1 MPGGAV
7 SVRIQSVTI
16 QGFKSFGE
24 RVRLEFS
31 GSVNAVIGPNG
42 SGKSNVIE
50 AIRWAS
56 HTART
61 RELRVRESTELIFHG
76 SSGKAPLNLAEV
88 QLELIG
94 VPGVTGATG
103 AVSIARRLYRD
114 GDSDLELYGKTVRV
128 RDLHDVLRGS
138 GLGPGGIAVVGQG
151 EIGAVVSANPTTMLG
166 YLEEAA
172 GLSRA
177 THRRAQSLERLEGA
191 RIHLERAEDLA
202 ALKRVRV
209 VKLEGEALAA
219 SELTSLIGEQELLEL
234 SLSRQ
239 RVRVLQAEMAKLE
252 LEITEAEVGA
262 QRASDAIGAATG
274 ALEELRVTREGRQA
288 AFAELSAESER
299 LLGEANVLRERL
311 SAADASVVALRL
323 ERTGLETELS
333 TLGTLEPPV
342 APVAPLDDL
351 PALEAA
357 LTDAKTALRSAE
369 QADLQA
375 RKDLADL
382 RQRRDKLEL
391 ATRAQSD
398 ALTRQSTEREAL
410 EKQLEEIGAELATLR
425 AERAESAPQL
435 EESRTEIEAATKML
449 ERLEREAQGISARMI
464 ETGGRVNELRGARAP
479 LAKEL
484 TRLEALRESRAYLS
498 DGPRRAMNSGIAGI
512 LGPVSELLR
521 VPKQFETA
529 IGAALGRRTENIVVQ
544 SGEVA
549 RSVIDSLK
557 RSGGRA
563 TFLPLDILRVRGR
576 RNLPIA
582 TERGVLG
589 YAAALIGIEGAH
601 LEPVLENLF
610 GETLLVADLE
620 TALALTRQYRDRPR
634 LVTLDGELLESGGA
648 VTGGRGRDNAGE
660 SFADARRLEEAR
672 VELSDVEANL
682 TKLEALL
689 NDEKEA
695 GSASREAVTRIDG
708 RVAGLR
714 KTSESARAVILQLDT
729 RIEGLETRQTS
740 LSARL
745 AAQQA
750 VSIALGSVEQID
762 LAPLEL
768 GLVSTSQTVTDTRI
782 AERSSDEALRDAAAR
797 GRVYAEQQRTHA
809 QAVARLEQVAV
820 RTDAIWTRLEAI
832 TVLEAEWSAKLLHAN
847 PEIERLEAAARQ
859 LDLSAARN
867 DLERLETERRSLEGA
882 VTTRGRELSA
892 GRETLERARDAKSRR
907 EGNFETLLAELLP
920 NLEPDARDEA
930 LVALLSIGDPEGT
943 PRGWSQRVAQIKAR
957 REEIGAVNMLAAE
970 EFASETQALTDLEN
984 GVSDALA
991 AVSELSEA
999 LDILER
1005 EVTAKLRE
1013 SIARVSASFRTYI
1026 VELLGGDGEL
1036 ELVRDEAGALEGLAM
1051 RVTPKGKRT
1060 RNLHLLSAGERTM
1073 AALAYLF
1080 ALASA
1085 PADDAGL
1092 PLAVL
1097 DEVDAP
1103 LDEANIR
1110 RFTHF
1115 LRLLANQGT
1124 QFILVTHQ
1132 KATMEIAD
1140 ALWGVTTDAS
1150 GTSRTFSIKNEPAAS
1165 V

>member
-1 MPGGAV
+1 M

-76 SSGKAPLNLAEV
+76 SSGKAPLGMAEV
-88 QLELIG
+88 QLELVG
-94 VPGVTGATG
+94 VPGVAGATG

-114 GDSDLELYGKTVRV
+114 GDTDLELYGKTVRV

-191 RIHLERAEDLA
+191 RVHLERAEDLA
-202 ALKRVRV
+202 TLKRLRV

-219 SELTSLIGEQELLEL
+219 SELTNLTDEQQLLETA
-234 SLSRQ
+234 LSRQ
-239 RVRVLQAEMAKLE
+239 RVRVLQAEMVKLDA
-252 LEITEAEVGA
+252 EILEAEAAA

-274 ALEELRVTREGRQA
+274 ALEDLRVTREGQQA
-288 AFAELSAESER
+288 AFADLSAESER
-299 LLGEANVLRERL
+299 LLGEANVQRERL
-311 SAADASVVALRL
+311 SAADASIVALRA
-323 ERTGLETELS
+323 ERTTLESELD
-333 TLGTLEPPV
+333 TLGGLIAPV
-342 APVAPLDDL
+342 TPVAPLDDL
-351 PALEAA
+351 IALEAT
-357 LTDAKTALRSAE
+357 LTSAKTALRSAE

-375 RKDLADL
+375 RKDLADA

-391 ATRAQSD
+391 TSRAQTD
-398 ALTRQSTEREAL
+398 ALTRQTTEREAL
-410 EKQLEEIGAELATLR
+410 EKQLEEIAAELQTVR
-425 AERAESAPQL
+425 AERLERGPQL
-435 EESRTEIEAATKML
+435 EETRTEIEAAQKML
-449 ERLEREAQGISARMI
+449 ERLEREAQGISTRMI

-498 DGPRRAMNSGIAGI
+498 DGPRRAMNSGVTGI
-512 LGPVSELLR
+512 VGPVSELLR
-521 VPKQFETA
+521 VPQQFETA

-544 SGEVA
+544 NGDVA
-549 RSVIDSLK
+549 RKVIDSLK
-557 RSGGRA
+557 RTGGRA

-576 RNLPIA
+576 RNLPI
-582 TERGVLG
+582 TGERGVLG
-589 YAAALIGIEGAH
+589 YAAELIGIDGAG
-601 LEPVLENLF
+601 LGPVLENLF
-610 GETLLVADLE
+610 GETLLIADLE

-660 SFADARRLEEAR
+660 SFADARRLEEAKT
-672 VELSDVEANL
+672 ELSEVEASL
-682 TKLEALL
+682 AAAEALL

-695 GSASREAVTRIDG
+695 ASASREAVTRIDG

-714 KTSESARAVILQLDT
+714 KTLESARTTVLQLDT
-729 RIEGLETRQTS
+729 RLEGLEQRQTGVT
-740 LSARL
+740 ARL

-750 VSIALGSVEQID
+750 VSIALGTLGSLEQID

-768 GLVSTSQTVTDTRI
+768 TLASTSQTVSEARVT
-782 AERSSDEALRDAAAR
+782 ERSNDEALRDATAR
-797 GRVYAEQQRTHA
+797 LRLHTEQQRTHA
-809 QAVARLEQVAV
+809 QALARLEQVAV
-820 RTDAIWTRLEAI
+820 RTDAIQLRLGAI
-832 TVLEAEWSAKLLHAN
+832 LALEAEWSAKLLQAN
-847 PEIERLEAAARQ
+847 PEIERLEVAARQ
-859 LDLSAARN
+859 LDLSAAKN
-867 DLERLETERRSLEGA
+867 ELERLEAERRRLEAA
-882 VTTRGRELSA
+882 VTTQSRELSA
-892 GRETLERARDAKSRR
+892 GRETLERTRDAKSRR
-907 EGNFETLLAELLP
+907 EGNFETLLTELLP
-920 NLEPDARDEA
+920 NLESDARDHA
-930 LVALLSIGDPEGT
+930 LAGLLETSDPEGT
-943 PRGWSQRVAQIKAR
+943 PRTWSQRVAQIRVR

-970 EFASETQALTDLEN
+970 EFAFETQALTDLEN
-984 GVSDALA
+984 GVSDARG

-1005 EVTAKLRE
+1005 EVTAKLGD

-1026 VELLGGDGEL
+1026 FELLGGDGEI
-1036 ELVRDEAGALEGLAM
+1036 ELVRDPAGALEGLAM

-1150 GTSRTFSIKNEPAAS
+1150 GTSRTFSIKNESIAS
-1165 V
+1165 TV

>member
-1 MPGGAV
+1 M

-88 QLELIG
+88 QLELVG
-94 VPGVTGATG
+94 VPGVAGATG

-191 RIHLERAEDLA
+191 RVHLERAEDLA
-202 ALKRVRV
+202 VLKRLRV

-219 SELTSLIGEQELLEL
+219 SELANLTGEQDRLETA
-234 SLSRQ
+234 LSRQ
-239 RVRVLQAEMAKLE
+239 RVRVLQNEMVKLE
-252 LEITEAEVGA
+252 GEIAQAEVAA

-274 ALEELRVTREGRQA
+274 ALEDLRVTREGQQA
-288 AFAELSAESER
+288 AFADLSAESER

-311 SAADASVVALRL
+311 SAADASIVALRL
-323 ERTGLETELS
+323 ERTGLETEL
-333 TLGTLEPPV
+333 TALGTLEPPV
-342 APVAPLDDL
+342 APIAPLDDL

-357 LTDAKTALRSAE
+357 LTGAKTALRSAE

-375 RKDLADL
+375 RKDLADM

-391 ATRAQSD
+391 ASRAQSD

-410 EKQLEEIGAELATLR
+410 EKQLEEIGAELETVR
-425 AERAESAPQL
+425 AERFESAPQL
-435 EESRTEIEAATKML
+435 AESRVEIEAATKML

-464 ETGGRVNELRGARAP
+464 ETGGRVNELRGTRAP

-498 DGPRRAMNSGIAGI
+498 DGPRRAMNSGVAGI
-512 LGPVSELLR
+512 VGPVSELLR
-521 VPKQFETA
+521 VPQQFETA

-544 SGEVA
+544 SGDVA

-589 YAAALIGIEGAH
+589 YAAALIGIEGAG

-672 VELSDVEANL
+672 SELSEVEANL
-682 TKLEALL
+682 VKLEALL

-695 GSASREAVTRIDG
+695 GSASREAVTRTDG
-708 RVAGLR
+708 RVASLR
-714 KTSESARAVILQLDT
+714 KTSESARAVVLQLDT
-729 RIEGLETRQTS
+729 RIEGLERRQTDIT
-740 LSARL
+740 ARL
-745 AAQQA
+745 TAQQA
-750 VSIALGSVEQID
+750 VSIALGSLEQID

-768 GLVSTSQTVTDTRI
+768 TLVSASRSVTEARV
-782 AERSSDEALRDAAAR
+782 AERSSDEALRDATAR
-797 GRVYAEQQRTHA
+797 TRVYAEQQRTHA
-809 QAVARLEQVAV
+809 QALARLEQVAV
-820 RTDAIWTRLEAI
+820 RTVAIQVRLGAI
-832 TVLEAEWSAKLLHAN
+832 SALEAEWSAKLLHAN

-859 LDLSAARN
+859 LDLSAARS
-867 DLERLETERRSLEGA
+867 DLERLETERRRLEGA
-882 VTTRGRELSA
+882 VTTKGRELSA
-892 GRETLERARDAKSRR
+892 GRETLERAREAKSRR

-920 NLEPDARDEA
+920 NLESDARDRA
-930 LVALLSIGDPEGT
+930 LVVLLQTTDPEGT
-943 PRGWSQRVAQIKAR
+943 PRIWSQRVAQIKAR

-970 EFASETQALTDLEN
+970 EFALETQALTDLEN

-991 AVSELSEA
+991 AVGELSEA

-1013 SIARVSASFRTYI
+1013 SIARVGASFRTYI
-1026 VELLGGDGEL
+1026 FELLGGDGEL

-1150 GTSRTFSIKNEPAAS
+1150 GTSRTFSIKNEPLAS
-1165 V
+1165 STA

>member
-1 MPGGAV
+1 M
-7 SVRIQSVTI
+7 TI

-24 RVRLEFS
+24 RVRLEFTHQ
-31 GSVNAVIGPNG
+31 VNAVIGPNG

-76 SSGKAPLNLAEV
+76 SSGKAPLNMAEV
-88 QLELIG
+88 QLELVG
-94 VPGVTGATG
+94 VPGVTGPHG
-103 AVSIARRLYRD
+103 AVSIARRLYRG
-114 GDSDLELYGKTVRV
+114 GDTDLELYGKTVRV

-191 RIHLERAEDLA
+191 RVHLERAEDLA
-202 ALKRVRV
+202 ALKKLRV
-209 VKLEGEALAA
+209 VKLQGEALAA
-219 SELTSLIGEQELLEL
+219 GELTSLLAEQESLETA
-234 SLSRQ
+234 LSRQ
-239 RVRVLQAEMAKLE
+239 RVRVLQAEISKLE
-252 LEITEAEVGA
+252 LEITQVEATA
-262 QRASDAIGAATG
+262 RAASDEIGAATG
-274 ALEELRVTREGRQA
+274 ALENLRVTREGQQA

-311 SAADASVVALRL
+311 SAADISFVARRAERSGL
-323 ERTGLETELS
+323 ERELT
-333 TLGTLEPPV
+333 TLGALEMPE
-342 APVAPLDDL
+342 APIAPSDDL
-351 PALEAA
+351 LALEAA
-357 LTDAKTALRSAE
+357 LAAANTALKGAE

-375 RKDLADL
+375 RKDLADA
-382 RQRRDKLEL
+382 RIKRDKLEL

-398 ALTRQSTEREAL
+398 ALTRQITEREAL
-410 EKQLEEIGAELATLR
+410 EKQLEEIGAELETVR
-425 AERAESAPQL
+425 AERSLHAPQL
-435 EESRTEIEAATKML
+435 EETRTETLAATKML
-449 ERLEREAQGISARMI
+449 ERLEREAQGISARTI
-464 ETGGRVNELRGARAP
+464 ETGGRVNELRGTRAP
-479 LAKEL
+479 LLKEL
-484 TRLEALRESRAYLS
+484 MRLEALRESRAYLS
-498 DGPRRAMNSGIAGI
+498 DGPRRAMNSGVAGI
-512 LGPVSELLR
+512 IGPVSELLR

-544 SGEVA
+544 SGDVA

-589 YAAALIGIEGAH
+589 YAAALIGIEGAD
-601 LEPVLENLF
+601 LAPVLENLF

-672 VELSDVEANL
+672 SELSDVEASL
-682 TKLEALL
+682 AKLEALL
-689 NDEKEA
+689 TDEKEA
-695 GSASREAVTRIDG
+695 SSASREAVARTEG
-708 RVAGLR
+708 RVADLR
-714 KTSESARAVILQLDT
+714 KTSESARATILQLDT
-729 RIEGLETRQTS
+729 RIESLEQRQTS

-745 AAQQA
+745 TAQQA
-750 VSIALGSVEQID
+750 LSAAADSVEQID
-762 LAPLEL
+762 LAPLEQT
-768 GLVSTSQTVTDTRI
+768 LVSTSQSVTDARI
-782 AERSSDEALRDAAAR
+782 DERSSDEALREATAR
-797 GRVYAEQQRTHA
+797 MRVYAEQQRTYA
-809 QAVARLEQVAV
+809 QAVARLAQVAV
-820 RTDAIWTRLEAI
+820 RTDAIQMRLAAI
-832 TVLEAEWSAKLLHAN
+832 SSLEAEWSAKLLHAN

-859 LDLSAARN
+859 LGLGAARSELERLENERRRLEGAVATQGRSLSAAREA
-867 DLERLETERRSLEGA
+867 LERS
-882 VTTRGRELSA
+882 RE
-892 GRETLERARDAKSRR
+892 AKSRR
-907 EGNFETLLAELLP
+907 EGNFETLLTELLP
-920 NLEPDARDEA
+920 SLESDARADA
-930 LVALLSIGDPEGT
+930 LAALLETSDPEGT
-943 PRGWSQRVAQIKAR
+943 PRGGSQRVAQIKTR
-957 REEIGAVNMLAAE
+957 REDIGAVNMLAAE
-970 EFASETQALTDLEN
+970 EHAFETEALQDLEN
-984 GVSDALA
+984 GVSDARA

-1005 EVTAKLRE
+1005 EVTAKLRD
-1013 SIARVSASFRTYI
+1013 SIARVSVSFRTYI
-1026 VELLGGDGEL
+1026 AELLGGDGEI
-1036 ELVRDEAGALEGLAM
+1036 ELVRDPDGALEGLAM

-1085 PADDAGL
+1085 PEGDAGL

-1115 LRLLANQGT
+1115 LRLLADQGT

-1150 GTSRTFSIKNEPAAS
+1150 GTSRTFSIKNESPAP

>member
-1 MPGGAV
+1 M

-88 QLELIG
+88 QLELVG
-94 VPGVTGATG
+94 VPGVAGATG

-191 RIHLERAEDLA
+191 RVHLERAEDLA
-202 ALKRVRV
+202 VLKRLRV

-219 SELTSLIGEQELLEL
+219 GELTNLMGEQDFLETA
-234 SLSRQ
+234 LSRQ
-239 RVRVLQAEMAKLE
+239 RVRVLQNEMVKLE
-252 LEITEAEVGA
+252 SEIVEAEAAA

-274 ALEELRVTREGRQA
+274 ALENLRVIREGQQA
-288 AFAELSAESER
+288 AFADLSAESER

-311 SAADASVVALRL
+311 SAADASIVALRG
-323 ERTGLETELS
+323 ERTGLETEL
-333 TLGTLEPPV
+333 TALGALEPPV
-342 APVAPLDDL
+342 APIAPLDDL

-357 LTDAKTALRSAE
+357 LMGAKTALRGAE

-375 RKDLADL
+375 RKDLADM

-391 ATRAQSD
+391 ASRAQSD

-410 EKQLEEIGAELATLR
+410 EKQLEEIGAELETVR
-425 AERAESAPQL
+425 AERFESAPQL
-435 EESRTEIEAATKML
+435 AESRVEIEAATKML

-464 ETGGRVNELRGARAP
+464 ETGGRVNELRGTRAP

-498 DGPRRAMNSGIAGI
+498 DGPRRAMNSGVAGI
-512 LGPVSELLR
+512 VGPVSELLR

-544 SGEVA
+544 SGDVA

-576 RNLPIA
+576 RTLPIA

-601 LEPVLENLF
+601 LVPVLENLF

-672 VELSDVEANL
+672 SELSEVEANL
-682 TKLEALL
+682 VKLEALL

-695 GSASREAVTRIDG
+695 GSASREAVTRTDG
-708 RVAGLR
+708 RVASLR
-714 KTSESARAVILQLDT
+714 KTSESARAVVLQLDT
-729 RIEGLETRQTS
+729 RIEGLEQRQTS

-745 AAQQA
+745 TAHQA
-750 VSIALGSVEQID
+750 VSIAMGSLEQID

-768 GLVSTSQTVTDTRI
+768 TLVSTSRSVTEARI
-782 AERSSDEALRDAAAR
+782 SERSSDEALRDAAAR
-797 GRVYAEQQRTHA
+797 TRVYAEQQRTHV

-820 RTDAIWTRLEAI
+820 RSDAIQVRLGAI
-832 TVLEAEWSAKLLHAN
+832 SALEAEWSAKLLHAN

-859 LDLSAARN
+859 LDLSAARAE
-867 DLERLETERRSLEGA
+867 LERLETERRRLEVT
-882 VTTRGRELSA
+882 VTTKGRELSA

-907 EGNFETLLAELLP
+907 EGNFETLLGELLP
-920 NLEPDARDEA
+920 NLESAARDDA
-930 LVALLSIGDPEGT
+930 LAALLRISDPEGT
-943 PRGWSQRVAQIKAR
+943 PRTWSQRVAQIKAR

-970 EFASETQALTDLEN
+970 EFALETQVLTDLEN

-1026 VELLGGDGEL
+1026 VELLGGDGEI
-1036 ELVRDEAGALEGLAM
+1036 ELVRDVAGALEGLAM

-1165 V
+1165 ATA

>member
-1 MPGGAV
+1 M

-31 GSVNAVIGPNG
+31 GQVNAVIGPNG

-76 SSGKAPLNLAEV
+76 SSGKAPVGLAEV
-88 QLELIG
+88 QLELVG
-94 VPGVTGATG
+94 VPGVAGPSG
-103 AVSIARRLYRD
+103 AVSVARRLYRD
-114 GDSDLELYGKTVRV
+114 GDTDLELYGKTVRV

-191 RIHLERAEDLA
+191 RVHLGRAEDLA
-202 ALKRVRV
+202 GLKKLRV
-209 VKLEGEALAA
+209 VKLSGEALAA
-219 SELTSLIGEQELLEL
+219 NELTELMSEQHSLETA
-234 SLSRQ
+234 LSRQ
-239 RVRVLQAEMAKLE
+239 RVRVLQHELVKLE
-252 LEITEAEVGA
+252 AEILDAETA
-262 QRASDAIGAATG
+262 ARAASDAIGAATG
-274 ALEELRVTREGRQA
+274 ALEGLRVVREDRQV
-288 AFAELSAESER
+288 AFATLSAESER
-299 LLGEANVLRERL
+299 LLGEANVQRERL
-311 SAADASVVALRL
+311 SAADASMVALRA
-323 ERTGLETELS
+323 ERTTLEGELNALGRLET
-333 TLGTLEPPV
+333 PV
-342 APVAPLDDL
+342 APVALLDDL
-351 PALEAA
+351 LALAAA
-357 LTDAKTALRSAE
+357 LASAKTALRSAE

-375 RKDLADL
+375 RKDLADA
-382 RQRRDKLEL
+382 RQRRDQLEL
-391 ATRAQSD
+391 AGRAQSD
-398 ALTRQSTEREAL
+398 ALTRQTTEREAF
-410 EKQLEEIGAELATLR
+410 EKQLEEIAAELRTLR
-425 AERAESAPQL
+425 AERAIRGPQL
-435 EESRTEIEAATKML
+435 EETRTEIEAASKLL
-449 ERLEREAQGISARMI
+449 ERLEREAQGISARTI
-464 ETGGRVNELRGARAP
+464 EIGGRVGELRGTRAP

-484 TRLEALRESRAYLS
+484 MRLEALRESRAYLS
-498 DGPRRAMNSGIAGI
+498 DGPRRAMNSRLAGI
-512 LGPVSELLR
+512 VGPVSELLR
-521 VPKQFETA
+521 VPQQFETA
-529 IGAALGRRTENIVVQ
+529 ISAALGRRVENIVVQ
-544 SGEVA
+544 SGDVA
-549 RSVIDSLK
+549 RQVIDSLK

-563 TFLPLDILRVRGR
+563 TFLPLDILRVRPR

-589 YAAALIGIEGAH
+589 YAAELIGIEGAQ
-601 LEPVLENLF
+601 LTPVLENLF

-672 VELSDVEANL
+672 GELSEVEASL
-682 TKLEALL
+682 AKLEALL
-689 NDEKEA
+689 NDEKEQS
-695 GSASREAVTRIDG
+695 SASREAVTRTDG
-708 RVAGLR
+708 RVADLR
-714 KTSESARAVILQLDT
+714 KTSESLREAVLQVDT
-729 RIEGLETRQTS
+729 RLEGLEQRQTAI
-740 LSARL
+740 SARL
-745 AAQQA
+745 TAQRAA
-750 VSIALGSVEQID
+750 SIAPGNLEQID

-768 GLVSTSQTVTDTRI
+768 MLVSTGRVVTEARF
-782 AERSSDEALRDAAAR
+782 AERSGDEALRDATAR
-797 GRVYAEQQRTHA
+797 MGVYTEQQRTHA

-820 RTDAIWTRLEAI
+820 RTGAIQMRLQAISALEAQ
-832 TVLEAEWSAKLLHAN
+832 WSAKVSHAN
-847 PEIERLEAAARQ
+847 PEIERLEATARQ
-859 LDLSAARN
+859 LNLGEARAE
-867 DLERLETERRSLEGA
+867 LERLEVERRRLEAA
-882 VTTRGRELSA
+882 VTTNGRELSA
-892 GRETLERARDAKSRR
+892 GREALERAREAKSRR
-907 EGNFETLLAELLP
+907 EGNFETLLTELLP
-920 NLEPDARDEA
+920 NLEPDARDGA
-930 LVALLSIGDPEGT
+930 LAALLGIGDPEGT
-943 PRGWSQRVAQIKAR
+943 PRTWSQRVAQIRAR

-970 EFASETQALTDLEN
+970 ELALETQALSDLEN

-1005 EVTAKLRE
+1005 EVTAKLAD
-1013 SIARVSASFRTYI
+1013 SIARVGASFRTYI
-1026 VELLGGDGEL
+1026 AELLGGDGEI
-1036 ELVRDEAGALEGLAM
+1036 ELVRDADGALEGLAM

-1080 ALASA
+1080 ALSSA

-1115 LRLLANQGT
+1115 LRLLADRGT

-1150 GTSRTFSIKNEPAAS
+1150 GTSRTFSIRNEPTTLLKG
-1165 V
+1165 